1 MAVQA
6 RLPPQ
11 TGHKLDTNWALAP
24 AMPHSARSSKLETRS
39 TRLKL
44 PIAKKPVFV
53 RIGPGVAL
61 GYRRNQTAG
70 VWVLRV
76 SNGSSGHWTKRI
88 AAADDLQAA
97 DGGAVLDFWQ
107 AQERG
112 RNLVR
117 ASGKNDGDSG
127 KLVTVA
133 EAVDRYEAELQAR
146 GGERANAARVR
157 LHLSDTLAG
166 RTVAL
171 LSARDFRPWR
181 DALVRKKLSPAAVNR
196 VNACLKACLNLA
208 AAEDERI
215 GNRRAWAKAL
225 ASIPDAGEPRNAI
238 LAEATIRKIVDSAY
252 RNVGAEFGL
261 LTELA
266 AVTGA
271 RVSQLWRL
279 TVQDVQGR
287 GEPRLMMPSSRKG
300 RGVKKVQRRP
310 LPISAS
316 LAARL
321 RLAAQGRPGT
331 APLLVKPS
339 SEPWRK
345 SDHARLFA
353 RAVRQAG
360 LEDSELPPSSLTI
373 SALRH
378 SSIVRQLINGV
389 PIRIVAVNHDSSVGM
404 LERVYSRFIAD
415 HSDKLSRQAMLDLD
429 APATAKVLRMRPE
442 HVS

>member
-1 MAVQA
+1 
-6 RLPPQ
+6 
-11 TGHKLDTNWALAP
+11 
-24 AMPHSARSSKLETRS
+24 MPHSVRSSKLETRT

-70 VWVLRV
+70 AWVLRV
-76 SNGSSGHWTKRI
+76 ADGTGSHWAKRI
-88 AAADDLQAA
+88 ADADDLQAA
-97 DGGAVLDFWQ
+97 DGGAILDFWQ
-107 AQERG
+107 AQERA
-112 RNLVR
+112 RSLAR
-117 ASGKNDGDSG
+117 ASGKDDGDTG

-133 EAVDRYEAELQAR
+133 EAVDRYDAELQAR
-146 GGERANAARVR
+146 GGDRANAARVR
-157 LHLSDTLAG
+157 LHLSETLAG
-166 RTVAL
+166 KTVAL
-171 LSARDFRPWR
+171 LAARDFRPWR

-196 VNACLKACLNLA
+196 VNSCLKACLNLA

-215 GNRRAWAKAL
+215 GNRRAWRKAL
-225 ASIPDAGEPRNAI
+225 ASIPDAVEPRNAI

-252 RNVGAEFGL
+252 RNTGAEFGL

-271 RVSQLWRL
+271 RVSQLWGL

-287 GEPRLMMPSSRKG
+287 GEPRLLLPSSRKG

-310 LPISAS
+310 VPISAN

-331 APLLVKPS
+331 APLLVKPGG
-339 SEPWRK
+339 EPWRK

-360 LEDSELPPSSLTI
+360 IEESELPPSSLTI
-373 SALRH
+373 YALRH
-378 SSIVRQLINGV
+378 SNIVRQLIGGV
-389 PIRIVAVNHDSSVGM
+389 PIRIVAVNHDTSVGM
-404 LERVYSRFIAD
+404 LERVYSRYIAD
-415 HSDKLSRQAMLDLD
+415 HSDKLSREAMLDLG
-429 APATAKVLRMRPE
+429 APAVAKVVAIRERA
-442 HVS
+442 S

>member
-1 MAVQA
+1 
-6 RLPPQ
+6 
-11 TGHKLDTNWALAP
+11 
-24 AMPHSARSSKLETRS
+24 MPHSVRSSKLETRT

-70 VWVLRV
+70 AWVLRV
-76 SNGSSGHWTKRI
+76 ADGTGSHWAKRI
-88 AAADDLQAA
+88 ADADDLQAA
-97 DGGAVLDFWQ
+97 DGGAILDFWQ
-107 AQERG
+107 AQERA
-112 RNLVR
+112 RSLAR
-117 ASGKNDGDSG
+117 ASGKDDGDTG

-133 EAVDRYEAELQAR
+133 EAVDRYDAELQAR
-146 GGERANAARVR
+146 GGDRANAARVR
-157 LHLSDTLAG
+157 LHLSETLAG
-166 RTVAL
+166 KTVAL
-171 LSARDFRPWR
+171 LAARDFRPWR

-196 VNACLKACLNLA
+196 VNSCLKACLNLA

-215 GNRRAWAKAL
+215 GNRRAWRKAL
-225 ASIPDAGEPRNAI
+225 ASIPDAVEPRNAI

-252 RNVGAEFGL
+252 RNTGAEFGL

-271 RVSQLWRL
+271 RVSQLWGL

-287 GEPRLMMPSSRKG
+287 GEPRLLLPSSRKG

-310 LPISAS
+310 VPISAN

-331 APLLVKPS
+331 APLLVKPGG
-339 SEPWRK
+339 EPWRK

-360 LEDSELPPSSLTI
+360 IEESELPPSSLTI
-373 SALRH
+373 YALRH
-378 SSIVRQLINGV
+378 SNIVRQLIGGV
-389 PIRIVAVNHDSSVGM
+389 PIRIVAVNHDTSVGM
-404 LERVYSRFIAD
+404 LERVYSRYIAD
-415 HSDKLSRQAMLDLD
+415 HSDKLSREAMLDLG
-429 APATAKVLRMRPE
+429 APAAAKVVAIRERA
-442 HVS
+442 S